1 MKAYS
6 SVDILGKE
14 SRLSKNRNLFSYLF
28 ESWIEKQIIEVE
40 LTISI
45 PHFIY
50 RRTSLICDYIR
61 SELEMPIYN
70 SDFID
75 ILFTDFIHRYMRKY
89 NLTKMFE
96 ELTKY
101 DAKFNSN
108 NLQIFDHTNNSV
120 YTYEREEN
128 KSISFD
134 FTFSK
139 DNVKRV
145 EIFLADLH
153 DSKSNQYFTVE
164 EVITRLWI
172 NFIQSFSDGNNE
184 KAVEKLMKLADK
196 NF

>member
-14 SRLSKNRNLFSYLF
+14 SRLAKNRNLFSYLF

-40 LTISI
+40 LSISI

-50 RRTSLICDYIR
+50 RRTTLICDYIKT
-61 SELEMPIYN
+61 ELEMPIRN
-70 SDFID
+70 SDFVD

-89 NLTKMFE
+89 NLTKMYE

-101 DAKFNSN
+101 NVKFNSSS
-108 NLQIFDHTNNSV
+108 LQIIDHMNNSI
-120 YTYEREEN
+120 YTFEREEN
-128 KSISFD
+128 KCITFD

-139 DNVKRV
+139 ENVKRV

-153 DSKSNQYFTVE
+153 ESKTNQYLTVE
-164 EVITRLWI
+164 EVISRLWI

-184 KAVEKLMKLADK
+184 KAVDKLMKLAEK